1 MRGTMMTNP
10 LLLSRLIDHAADH
23 HGTTPFVSRRI
34 DGTIERSD
42 WSRMRDRAK
51 RLANALTG
59 QGFKVDDVVGSLAW
73 NTSNHIELFY
83 GALGIGVGLHT
94 LNPRL
99 TADDLRYM
107 IEKVG
112 VTTVFVDADTVPLAE
127 QVAAVTGQVTRWVL
141 MDEPGAAVPQSAL
154 PGFITKTDFIGDASA
169 DFTWPIFDENQAATI
184 CFTSGTTGRPKGVA
198 YSHRSITLGSMN
210 MSMADMY
217 GTQRRGAA
225 ECMLPIAAIFHANG
239 WMMPFTAPMNG
250 HKLVLNGR
258 DFSPES
264 LVELIDG
271 EGVTIA
277 GAVPTIWMDL
287 FDAAARAGST
297 LDTLR
302 TGLLAGTRPS
312 RALAERFES
321 FGITLCQSWGM
332 TEVPGCSRSAPPAGA
347 DAWPVEEQKE
357 HLLARQGRIGFLSEM
372 RIVDDDGNVLPFD
385 GANAGHLHVRGPI
398 AAGSYV
404 GLAEDEAFAWLETGD
419 IARIYPDGSMEI
431 VDRAKDVIK
440 SGGEWIST
448 LQLESAAASHPAIAE
463 AGVISVPHPRW
474 QERPLLLVTL
484 AEGVTQLDEASLRAH
499 MVEFVAKWWLPDEI
513 RVIDTMPRTSTGKLD
528 KMALRRLHAQRS
540 ENIIA

>member
-1 MRGTMMTNP
+1 MMTNP
-10 LLLSRLIDHAADH
+10 MLLSRLIDHAAEH
-23 HGTTPFVSRRI
+23 HGDTPFVARRI
-34 DGTIERSD
+34 DGVIERSD
-42 WSRMRDRAK
+42 WARMRDRAK
-51 RLANALTG
+51 RLANAMTG
-59 QGFKVDDVVGSLAW
+59 HGFKVDDVVGSLAW

-83 GALGIGVGLHT
+83 AALGIGAGLHT

-99 TADDLRYM
+99 TAEDLRYM

-112 VTTVFVDADTVPLAE
+112 EITIFIDADTLPLAE
-127 QVAAVTGQVTRWVL
+127 QVAAITPMVIRWVF
-141 MDEPGAAVPQSAL
+141 MDEPGAPVPASAL
-154 PGFITKTDFIGDASA
+154 PGFVTKTDFIGDASA
-169 DFTWPIFDENQAATI
+169 DFAWPTFDENQAATI

-198 YSHRSITLGSMN
+198 YTHRSITLGSMN

-217 GTQRRGAA
+217 GTHRRGSL

-258 DFSPES
+258 DFSPEGII
-264 LVELIDG
+264 ELIDG
-271 EGVTIA
+271 EGVTIT

-287 FDAAARAGST
+287 FDAADRQGSKLET
-297 LDTLR
+297 VR

-332 TEVPGCSRSAPPAGA
+332 TEVPGCSRSAPAAGSDTLPA
-347 DAWPVEEQKE
+347 DEQHE
-357 HLLARQGRIGFLSEM
+357 RHLARQGRVGFLSEM
-372 RIVDDDGNVLPFD
+372 RIVDDEGKPLPFD
-385 GANAGHLHVRGPI
+385 GEHAGHLLVRGPI
-398 AAGSYV
+398 ASGSYV
-404 GLAEDEAFAWLETGD
+404 GLSDAEGFEWLETGD

-448 LQLESAAASHPAIAE
+448 LQLESAAASFAGVAE
-463 AGVISVPHPRW
+463 AGVISIPHPRW
-474 QERPLLLVTL
+474 QERPLMLVTL
-484 AEGVTQLDEASLRAH
+484 AEGVEALDEAALRAH
-499 MVEFVAKWWLPDEI
+499 MQGFVAKWWLPDAI
-513 RVIDTMPRTSTGKLD
+513 RVIDMMPRTSTGKLD
-528 KMALRRLHAQRS
+528 KMALRRLYAQRS

>member
-1 MRGTMMTNP
+1 MMTNP
-10 LLLSRLIDHAADH
+10 MLLSRLIDHAADH

-34 DGTIERSD
+34 DGAIERST
-42 WSRMRDRAK
+42 WAQMRERAK
-51 RLANALTG
+51 RLANALTRHG
-59 QGFKVDDVVGSLAW
+59 YNVDDVLGSLAW

-83 GALGIGVGLHT
+83 GALGIGAGLHT

-112 VTTVFVDADTVPLAE
+112 EMTVFIDADTLPLAE
-127 QVAAVTGQVTRWVL
+127 RIAAVTPIVARWVF
-141 MDEPGAAVPQSAL
+141 MDEPGAPVPETTL
-154 PGFITKTDFIGDASA
+154 PGFVTKTDFIGDASA
-169 DFTWPIFDENQAATI
+169 DFEWPCFDENQAATI

-198 YSHRSITLGSMN
+198 YTHRSITLGSMN

-217 GTQRRGAA
+217 GTHRRGAA
-225 ECMLPIAAIFHANG
+225 ECMLPVAAIFHANG

-264 LVELIDG
+264 LVELIDA
-271 EGVTIA
+271 EKVTIA

-287 FDAAARAGST
+287 FDAADRAGST
-297 LDTLR
+297 LATVR

-312 RALAERFES
+312 RALAERFET

-347 DAWPVEEQKE
+347 EDWTPEEQHE
-357 HLLARQGRIGFLSEM
+357 HHLARQGRIGFLSEM
-372 RIVDDDGNVLPFD
+372 RIVDDEGHVLPFD
-385 GANAGHLHVRGPI
+385 GEHAGHLLVRGPI
-398 AAGSYV
+398 ASGTYV
-404 GLAEDEAFAWLETGD
+404 GQEQGEAFEWLETGD
-419 IARIYPDGSMEI
+419 IARIFADGSMEI

-474 QERPLLLVTL
+474 QERPLMLVTL
-484 AEGVTQLDEASLRAH
+484 AAGVDQLDAAALRAH
-499 MVEFVAKWWLPDEI
+499 IAGFVAKWWLPDEI
-513 RVIDTMPRTSTGKLD
+513 RIIPSMPRTSTGKLD
-528 KMALRRLHAQRS
+528 KVALRRLYAQRS

>member
-1 MRGTMMTNP
+1 LRGTMMTNP
-10 LLLSRLIDHAADH
+10 MLLSRLIDHAANH
-23 HGTTPFVSRRI
+23 HATTPFVSRRI

-42 WSRMRDRAK
+42 WARMRDRSK
-51 RLANALTG
+51 RLANAMTAH
-59 QGFKVDDVVGSLAW
+59 GFKVDDVVGSLAW

-107 IEKVG
+107 IEQVG
-112 VTTVFVDADTVPLAE
+112 ETTVFIDADTLPLAE
-127 QVAAVTGQVTRWVL
+127 QVAAVTGIVTRWIF
-141 MDEPGAAVPQSAL
+141 MDEPGAPIPTTTL
-154 PGFITKTDFIGDASA
+154 PGFVTKTDFIGDATA
-169 DFTWPIFDENQAATI
+169 AFEWPCFDENQAATI

-198 YSHRSITLGSMN
+198 YTHRSITLGSMN

-217 GTQRRGAA
+217 GTHRRGAA
-225 ECMLPIAAIFHANG
+225 ECLMPIAAIFHANG

-264 LVELIDG
+264 VVELIDA
-271 EGVTIA
+271 EGVTTA
-277 GAVPTIWMDL
+277 GAVPTIWMDV
-287 FDAAARAGST
+287 FDAAERLGSKLET
-297 LDTLR
+297 VR

-312 RALAERFES
+312 RALAERFET

-347 DAWPVEEQKE
+347 DAWPLEEQRE
-357 HLLARQGRIGFLSEM
+357 HHLARQGRIGFLSEM
-372 RIVDDDGNVLPFD
+372 RIVDEEGQLLPFD
-385 GANAGHLHVRGPI
+385 GEHAGHLMVRGPI
-398 AAGSYV
+398 ASGTYV
-404 GLAEDEAFAWLETGD
+404 GFGEHEGFEWLETGD
-419 IARIYPDGSMEI
+419 IARIYADGTIEI

-448 LQLESAAASHPAIAE
+448 LQLESAASSHPSIAE
-463 AGVISVPHPRW
+463 AGVISIPHPRW
-474 QERPLLLVTL
+474 QERPLMLVTL
-484 AEGVTQLDEASLRAH
+484 AEGVDGIDEPALREH
-499 MVEFVAKWWLPDEI
+499 MAAFVAKWWLPDEI
-513 RVIDTMPRTSTGKLD
+513 RVITEMPRTTTGKLD
-528 KMALRRLHAQRS
+528 KMALRRLYAQRS